1 MKKRTKI
8 IVSISLIII
17 VLLIVYV
24 REFYLINK
32 DLFSFIDRDDTYP
45 TAREVLSDNKYA
57 DIIRLDGYIYIRN
70 EDWELKA
77 PKDPK
82 QYHEEKEIGDIK
94 KTTTNTLWFRNLS
107 ATKLKEGTT
116 VYAED
121 MDDPREDAPFNITI
135 EEDGEVVFY
144 EKVKKD
150 EEMEDRD
157 PAEND
162 AKVQEY
168 INEKVQKIDKGI
180 EVTKANV
187 INEQINIDVSTDY
200 DEDIQD
206 DEDRRAI
213 TYTGFAKGIDVSN
226 MLGQIFYMSDEYEWE
241 TLNINMDNLG
251 YVEVNRQL
259 YVGMDDKL
267 KDAVTSKKDFIPI
280 FL

>member
-1 MKKRTKI
+1 NEQWDHKAMKETKQ
-8 IVSISLIII
+8 
-17 VLLIVYV
+17 
-24 REFYLINK
+24 NQK
-32 DLFSFIDRDDTYP
+32 
-45 TAREVLSDNKYA
+45 
-57 DIIRLDGYIYIRN
+57 
-70 EDWELKA
+70 
-77 PKDPK
+77 
-82 QYHEEKEIGDIK
+82 EKEIRDIK

-150 EEMEDRD
+150 EEMEDREE
-157 PAEND
+157 AEND
-162 AKVQEY
+162 AKVQEDMNKKGKKIDKKKKKNKEILKKKKKKDEKIEDRDQEKNDAKVQKY